1 MTIVADS
8 SLLMLGLPSE
18 AYADEAR
25 RRVMAL
31 MIILVEIIFYV
42 GVCVVCF
49 LYRIMIMIV
58 TSGYGCC
65 LLV

>member
-18 AYADEAR
+18 AYADEAM

-42 GVCVVCF
+42 GVCVYALFSYNDDDC
-49 LYRIMIMIV
+49 
-58 TSGYGCC
+58 
-65 LLV
+65 